1 MDLSDLHVF
10 RTVVEAGG
18 ITAAAGRLH
27 RVQSNVTARIRKLED
42 DLGTPLFVRAGKRL
56 QITPAGRTLLDYA
69 RRLLALA
76 DEARAALNDNAPPRG
91 ILRLGTMESTAGV
104 RLPAPLAE
112 YHRRHPAGRVELQTG
127 SPRDLMAMVLA
138 GESDAALVA
147 EPVSDARLAA
157 LAVFDEELVLV
168 TAADHPPVRR
178 PADLREGSMLAFHPG
193 CPHRE
198 RLERWFGQGGREIAR
213 TVELASY
220 HVMLG
225 CVAAGMGVALM
236 PRSVL
241 AGFVDRDRLREHRL
255 APPFRQVKTLLVW
268 RRDQPQ
274 AKVTA
279 LAALL
284 TGTATRRGAAVVKAE
299 SSRRRPERA

>member
-1 MDLSDLHVF
+1 MDLSDLLIF

-18 ITAAAGRLH
+18 ITAAANRLH
-27 RVQSNVTARIRKLED
+27 RVQSNVTARIQKLEE
-42 DLGTPLFVRAGKRL
+42 DLGTPLFTRAGKRL

-69 RRLLALA
+69 HRLLALA
-76 DEARAALNDNAPPRG
+76 DEARAALQENAAPRG
-91 ILRLGTMESTAGV
+91 LLRLGTMESTAGV
-104 RLPAPLAE
+104 RLPGPLSE
-112 YHRRHPAGRVELQTG
+112 YHRRYPAVRVELQTG
-127 SPRDLMAMVLA
+127 APRDLIARIFA
-138 GESDAALVA
+138 NDSDAALVT
-147 EPVSDARLAA
+147 EPVSDARLAT

-168 TAADHPPVRR
+168 TARDHPVVRR
-178 PADLREGSMLAFHPG
+178 PADLREGSILAFHPG

-241 AGFVDRDRLREHRL
+241 AGFVERDRLREHRL
-255 APPFRQVKTLLVW
+255 APPFQRARTLLVW

-274 AKVTA
+274 ANVTA
-279 LAALL
+279 LAAIL
-284 TGTATRRGAAVVKAE
+284 TKGGKKAVA
-299 SSRRRPERA
+299 

>member
-1 MDLSDLHVF
+1 MDLSDLLIF

-18 ITAAAGRLH
+18 ITAAANRLH
-27 RVQSNVTARIRKLED
+27 RVQSNVTARIQKLEE
-42 DLGTPLFVRAGKRL
+42 DLGTALFTRAGKRL

-69 RRLLALA
+69 HRLLALA
-76 DEARAALNDNAPPRG
+76 DEARAALQENAAPRG
-91 ILRLGTMESTAGV
+91 LLRLGTMESTAGV
-104 RLPAPLAE
+104 RLPGPLSE
-112 YHRRHPAGRVELQTG
+112 YHRRYPAVRVELQTG
-127 SPRDLMAMVLA
+127 SPRDLITRLFAND
-138 GESDAALVA
+138 SDAALVA
-147 EPVSDARLAA
+147 EPVSDARLAT

-168 TAADHPPVRR
+168 TARDHPAVRR
-178 PADLREGSMLAFHPG
+178 PADLREGSILAFHPG

-241 AGFVDRDRLREHRL
+241 AGFVERDRLREHRL
-255 APPFRQVKTLLVW
+255 APPFQRARTLLVW
-268 RRDQPQ
+268 RKDQPQ
-274 AKVTA
+274 ANVMA
-279 LAALL
+279 LAAIL
-284 TGTATRRGAAVVKAE
+284 TKGVKQRAA
-299 SSRRRPERA
+299 

>member
-1 MDLSDLHVF
+1 MDLADLHVF
-10 RTVVEAGG
+10 RTVVDAGG
-18 ITAAAGRLH
+18 ITAAASRLH
-27 RVQSNVTARIRKLED
+27 RVQSNVTARIQKLEE
-42 DLGTPLFVRAGKRL
+42 DLGTLLFVRAGKRL

-69 RRLLALA
+69 QRLLALA
-76 DEARAALNDNAPPRG
+76 DEARDALQENAAPRG
-91 ILRLGTMESTAGV
+91 LLRIGTMESTAGV
-104 RLPAPLAE
+104 RLPGPLSE
-112 YHRRHPAGRVELQTG
+112 YHRRYPDVRVELQTG
-127 SPRDLMAMVLA
+127 SPRDMMARVLA
-138 GESDAALVA
+138 GEADAALVA
-147 EPVSDARLAA
+147 EPVSDARLGT

-168 TAADHPPVRR
+168 TAAGHPPVKK
-178 PADLREGSMLAFHPG
+178 PADLRGEASVLAFHPG

-241 AGFVDRDRLREHRL
+241 AGYVGRSRLREHQL
-255 APPFRQVKTLLVW
+255 AAPFRQVKTLLVW

-274 AKVTA
+274 AKVRA
-279 LAALL
+279 LAEILKA
-284 TGTATRRGAAVVKAE
+284 GGKASDAARRI
-299 SSRRRPERA
+299 R